1 MLTEA
6 ISIQYSV
13 NSDNVYSGSNKTCL
27 ESVSDPGIVQILP
40 VSRPLIGSECQ
51 KFLCD
56 WLNFFCIKF
65 PVLWRVIELANC
77 ELWKHSRLVCRVSG
91 SNKSLLSGVQIKIME
106 ATRQIFYIDTQI
118 QIGKILCW
126 FFGHKCYPSSRL
138 LSSCVII
145 TQSNIFPENIFITFC
160 PKLKNFVCIWH
171 KENGN
176 FSQFSDK
183 KIC

>member
-77 ELWKHSRLVCRVSG
+77 EL
-91 SNKSLLSGVQIKIME
+91 
-106 ATRQIFYIDTQI
+106 
-118 QIGKILCW
+118 
-126 FFGHKCYPSSRL
+126 
-138 LSSCVII
+138 
-145 TQSNIFPENIFITFC
+145 
-160 PKLKNFVCIWH
+160 
-171 KENGN
+171 
-176 FSQFSDK
+176 
-183 KIC
+183 